1 MFVTET
7 LSGKMDVS
15 STCFDAIA
23 VMLFLYMLCWITES
37 SRQNGGNEV
46 KESRRLERVL
56 VSGELT

>member
-1 MFVTET
+1 
-7 LSGKMDVS
+7 MDVS